1 MAHPAALRVF
11 LIGGSPRR
19 KSSTSSVLNWIGERL
34 REGGCEV
41 DLLDLAEEPLP
52 HFNPDTTYSAA
63 HYGPLRERVHRADV
77 LVLATPDY
85 HGSVSGAL
93 TNFLDHFWKEFT
105 GKLFGSV
112 VASHEKGLTAT
123 DQIRTVVRQCY
134 GWSLP
139 YSVAYAEPDDV
150 KDGEIVTACQQAC
163 PADAILFGDA
173 NDKSTAVS
181 KAKASPRNYAIL
193 AELGTK
199 PRTTYLS
206 DVTKIG
212 RAHV

>member
-93 TNFLDHFWKEFT
+93 KNFLDHFWKEFT

-150 KDGEIVTACQQAC
+150 KDGKIV
-163 PADAILFGDA
+163 
-173 NDKSTAVS
+173 STALEKRLEMMVRDLRVYGRLLADQRHADLAGS
-181 KAKASPRNYAIL
+181 EPGFLAKLR
-193 AELGTK
+193 K
-199 PRTTYLS
+199 
-206 DVTKIG
+206 
-212 RAHV
+212 